1 MIAFLEGK
9 ILDIDTHSV
18 IVLTSWGIW
27 YEVGINEFTFS
38 KLALAEDTALFIY
51 HAISEGRENLYWFS
65 SLEERKFFLELIKIS
80 WVGGRVALNLL
91 NYWEEKLAIAIKNQD
106 HSFFNGVKGVGKKL
120 SEKIFLDMKDKDILF
135 WYSDTAYTGWK
146 TSSTWKNNENSG
158 SSLREIQVSLV
169 NMGYRESDVERELKN
184 IPEGMTTLEEVLPYV
199 IRKLS

>member
-18 IVLTSWGIW
+18 IVLTTWGIW

-38 KLALAEDTALFIY
+38 KFALAEDTALFIY

-106 HSFFNGVKGVGKKL
+106 HSFFNGVKGVWKKL
-120 SEKIFLDMKDKDILF
+120 SEKIFLDMKDKDIIL
-135 WYSDTAYTGWK
+135 WYSDSYALWN
-146 TSSTWKNNENSG
+146 TSSPSKNQKGVST
-158 SSLREIQVSLV
+158 LREIQASLV

-184 IPEGMTTLEEVLPYV
+184 IPEWMTTLEEVLPYV

>member
-9 ILDIDTHSV
+9 ILDIDTHN
-18 IVLTSWGIW
+18 VLVFTVWGIW

-38 KLALAEDTALFIY
+38 KFALQEDIRLFIY
-51 HAISEGRENLYWFS
+51 HAISEGRENLYGFS

-91 NYWEEKLAIAIKNQD
+91 NYWEEKLALAIKNQD

-120 SEKIFLDMKDKDILF
+120 WEKIFIEMKDKDIIL
-135 WYSDTAYTGWK
+135 WYSDTSYTWWM
-146 TSSTWKNNENSG
+146 TSSIWKNNENNS

-184 IPEGMTTLEEVLPYV
+184 IPDGMTTLEEVLPYV